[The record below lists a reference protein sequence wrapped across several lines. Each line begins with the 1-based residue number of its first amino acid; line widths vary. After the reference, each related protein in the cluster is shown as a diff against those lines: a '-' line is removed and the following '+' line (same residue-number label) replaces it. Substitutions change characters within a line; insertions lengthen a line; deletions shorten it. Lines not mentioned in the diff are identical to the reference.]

1 MKTLLY
7 TISDFKEDAIDCIRM
22 MRNSISDNNF
32 DFAIIATK
40 KIDCEYEIIV
50 DESVDNYIG
59 FLKYSP
65 KVPTGYDQ
73 YIYLDSD
80 ILFFGPISSFY
91 SNQEFSIVFEDLKM
105 NSLCS
110 AGKFWFKYPHDSS
123 ESYTHNIENLYG
135 INAGSFAFKNTS
147 FLSNVRFFFEKFK
160 LNDILSNAILEQSS
174 FNYALCIQNNFDF
187 SKCLDFTNKAVI
199 HAKPNSF
206 NIDKKLYHFNGFT
219 NGMIHKKE
227 IMKKFIDE
235 NKNRITQI
243 IQ

>member
-7 TISDFKEDAIDCIRM
+7 TISDFKEGAIECIRM
-22 MRNSISDNNF
+22 MRNSIGDNNF
-32 DFAIIATK
+32 DFVIIANK
-40 KIDCEYEIIV
+40 KIECEYEIIV

-65 KVPTGYDQ
+65 RVPAGYDQ

-80 ILFFGPISSFY
+80 ILFFGPISDFY
-91 SNQEFSIVFEDLKM
+91 SDQEFSIVFEDLKM
-105 NSLCS
+105 NSQCW
-110 AGKFWFKYPHDSS
+110 AGKFWFKYSHDCS
-123 ESYTHNIENLYG
+123 ESYSSNIENLYG
-135 INAGSFAFKNTS
+135 VNAGSFAFKNIS

-160 LNDILSNAILEQSS
+160 TNDILSNAILEQTS

-187 SKCLDFTNKAVI
+187 SRCLNFTNKSVI

-206 NIDKKLYHFNGFT
+206 NIGKKLYHFNGFT
-219 NGMIHKKE
+219 NSMIHKNE
-227 IMKKFIDE
+227 IMKKFIHE

-243 IQ
+243 I